1 MMKDEKENIF
11 ELECHWVTL
20 LVDLYEC
27 EEFDYEFF

>member
-11 ELECHWVTL
+11 ELECHW
-20 LVDLYEC
+20 DLYEC

>member
-11 ELECHWVTL
+11 ESNSINALAVKG
-20 LVDLYEC
+20 LYEC